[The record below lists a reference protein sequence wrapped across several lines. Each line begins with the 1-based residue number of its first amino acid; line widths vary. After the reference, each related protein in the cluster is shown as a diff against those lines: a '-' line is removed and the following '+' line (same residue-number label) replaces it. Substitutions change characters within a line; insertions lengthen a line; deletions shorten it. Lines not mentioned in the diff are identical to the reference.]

1 MTTAAGT
8 QPQAAGGARM
18 ERYGRPRSAWMRA
31 WPMVPILLFLLVAF
45 VYPVAQLLW
54 LSLFGKTG
62 TFTIEHYQRLFTA
75 PVYFT
80 VLRNT
85 FEIAGWT
92 TLLCI
97 VGGYP
102 IAYLLATT
110 TDRAAQQPHPVG
122 APAVLDEL
130 SGAHLRLDRAARA
143 SGRPQQL
150 PGVGGGDRGSAGPAL
165 QHDRRHGRHGA
176 RADAARGAHHAVGDG
191 DHRPQPDAGRLDA
204 RRPRRTGLLAHL
216 LPAVAARRGRGGSP
230 RLHHR
235 ARLLHHAGAARQS
248 PADHDHPG
256 GHPAG
261 RGDVELPIR
270 GCHRHADAGHG
281 PLRLLS
287 LRPRARHDDAGGWR
301 QPRASAAPASRARWP
316 VPSAPLAAS

>member
-1 MTTAAGT
+1 
-8 QPQAAGGARM
+8 
-18 ERYGRPRSAWMRA
+18 
-31 WPMVPILLFLLVAF
+31 MVPILVFLVAVF

-54 LSLFGKTG
+54 LSLFAKSGV
-62 TFTIEHYQRLFTA
+62 FTTEHYQRLFTA

-110 TDRAAQQPHPVG
+110 TDRAPATGSFCGCCCRSGRAFWCAPSPGSCCSDVVAPSTASWRSAGLIEAPLALLFNMTGVMVG
-122 APAVLDEL
+122 MVHALMPLAVLT
-130 SGAHLRLDRAARA
+130 
-143 SGRPQQL
+143 
-150 PGVGGGDRGSAGPAL
+150 
-165 QHDRRHGRHGA
+165 
-176 RADAARGAHHAVGDG
+176 HAVGDG

-204 RRPRRTGLLAHL
+204 RRPRWAGVLAHL
-216 LPAVAARRGRGGSP
+216 LSSVAAGRGRGGSP
-230 RLHHR
+230 RFHHR

-248 PADHDHPG
+248 PPDHDHPG

-261 RGDVELPIR
+261 RGDVELPVR
-270 GCHRHADAGHG
+270 GRHRHADAGHG

-287 LRPRARHDDAGGWR
+287 LRPRARHDDAGGR
-301 QPRASAAPASRARWP
+301 RNPRASAAPASRAQWH
-316 VPSAPLAAS
+316 VLSAPSAAS